1 MNSKKKIVRIIGGTA
16 LLRRILVFLYLY
28 GIIIFALLIG
38 GASVLVAYERQPERL
53 FFQTLTYALIFFL
66 YMTMLLL
73 VLRFSVLPYLK
84 RRVWK
89 EIAKDIET
97 QVLRDNDGHLLEV
110 KRLKKDSEWRQLVWP
125 YREAKKREKRM
136 GLPMIDD
143 GKKLTRKKAIAV
155 RNKDLQE
162 RYDYAEKHSLAYAAP
177 FYLRCY
183 GMPEILEPEFVG
195 VEADEDCEY
204 LEHKQD

>member
-1 MNSKKKIVRIIGGTA
+1 MRIIGGTA
-16 LLRRILVFLYLY
+16 LLRQILVVLYLY

-53 FFQTLTYALIFFL
+53 FFQTLTY
-66 YMTMLLL
+66 
-73 VLRFSVLPYLK
+73 
-84 RRVWK
+84 
-89 EIAKDIET
+89 
-97 QVLRDNDGHLLEV
+97 
-110 KRLKKDSEWRQLVWP
+110 
-125 YREAKKREKRM
+125 
-136 GLPMIDD
+136 D
-143 GKKLTRKKAIAV
+143 GKKWTRKKAIAV

-177 FYLRCY
+177 FYLRCC

>member
-53 FFQTLTYALIFFL
+53 FFQTLTYSLIFFL
-66 YMTMLLL
+66 YMTMSLL

-97 QVLRDNDGHLLEV
+97 QVLRDNDGHSLEV
-110 KRLKKDSEWRQLVWP
+110 KRFKKDSEWRQLVWP

-143 GKKLTRKKAIAV
+143 GKKWT
-155 RNKDLQE
+155 
-162 RYDYAEKHSLAYAAP
+162 
-177 FYLRCY
+177 
-183 GMPEILEPEFVG
+183 
-195 VEADEDCEY
+195 
-204 LEHKQD
+204 

>member
-1 MNSKKKIVRIIGGTA
+1 MNSKEKIVRIIGDTA
-16 LLRRILVFLYLY
+16 LLRQILVVLYLY

-73 VLRFSVLPYLK
+73 VERFLRFSVLPYLK

-97 QVLRDNDGHLLEV
+97 QVLRDNDGHSLEV
-110 KRLKKDSEWRQLVWP
+110 KRLKRDSEWRQLVWP

-143 GKKLTRKKAIAV
+143 GKKWTRKKAIAV

-183 GMPEILEPEFVG
+183 GMPEILEP
-195 VEADEDCEY
+195 
-204 LEHKQD
+204 